1 LRAAEDFVEASERH
15 AGRIEQNPIVQ
26 RDLAVDVRGSTCC
39 GSCRKLDRHGQR
51 QFTSCSFNGAIFS
64 LEFIRRSAHFVHLTF
79 LFWEF
84 PAMLLTVLLLAAVL
98 ALELRWIMR

>member
-1 LRAAEDFVEASERH
+1 VLRRSG
-15 AGRIEQNPIVQ
+15 AG
-26 RDLAVDVRGSTCC
+26 DSLCAVRESRTL
-39 GSCRKLDRHGQR
+39 SSIATAKE
-51 QFTSCSFNGAIFS
+51 QFTSYSFHGAIFY
-64 LEFIRRSAHFVHLTF
+64 LEFIRRSAHFAHLTF